1 MVIARPPV
9 SAGHVDAMA
18 RAVEGE
24 VDAVVPHPLAREP
37 PADAD
42 LAHQVDRPLL
52 EHARAHALDDV
63 LTAAILEDDGVDA
76 LEMQQLPEHQT
87 GRARADD
94 ADLGAG
100 GHGGILT
107 FAGSRLRAQGSG
119 KTFE

>member
-1 MVIARPPV
+1 
-9 SAGHVDAMA
+9 MA
-18 RAVEGE
+18 CPVEGE
-24 VDAVVPHPLAREP
+24 IDAVVPHPLARQP
-37 PADAD
+37 PADAG

-63 LTAAILEDDGVDA
+63 LTAAVFEDDRVDA
-76 LEMQQLPEHQT
+76 FEMQQLSEHQT

-94 ADLGAG
+94 AYLGAG
-100 GHGGILT
+100 GHGGILA